1 MEEADGLALS
11 GYLLALAVTIVSETA
26 VVVLL
31 YPSARWRAG
40 TCCVVANAV
49 THIAMHHL
57 LPRWVSSYAAW
68 LVIGETGALAVEA
81 ASYWVCLSRFGLA
94 RAVVASALANL
105 TSYAIGV
112 ALLSL
117 R

>member
-1 MEEADGLALS
+1 LTA
-11 GYLLALAVTIVSETA
+11 YLVALAVTIISETA

-40 TCCVVANAV
+40 ACCVLATTV

-68 LVIGETGALAVEA
+68 LVIGETGALAFEA
-81 ASYWVCLSRFGLA
+81 AAYWVCLPRFGLP

-105 TSYAIGV
+105 TSYTIGV
-112 ALLSL
+112 VVLPLVV
-117 R
+117 